1 MWVQQL
7 LLLQLLHVHVSSLD
21 SASLASHSGL
31 VCNVG
36 AHCSFPLIH
45 HGSSLQSVLL
55 AMTESG
61 TLKLGTKTLS
71 WMCWR
76 RPTPRSTGWSG
87 YTRWVSRSW
96 RSMTV
101 GAVLHHAEA
110 ASHSTFVFPRSK
122 IWTTVGSRG
131 HKTFPQNSSSSP
143 DELEKVLL
151 YFCLG

>member
-1 MWVQQL
+1 M
-7 LLLQLLHVHVSSLD
+7 HVHHVQPCLCLSGVSQDLCVMLELAA
-21 SASLASHSGL
+21 AS
-31 VCNVG
+31 
-36 AHCSFPLIH
+36 LIH

-55 AMTESG
+55 ATTESG

-87 YTRWVSRSW
+87 YTRWVGRSW
-96 RSMTV
+96 RSIPV
-101 GAVLHHAEA
+101 GAVMHHAEA
-110 ASHSTFVFPRSK
+110 ASHLQHLFPRSK
-122 IWTTVGSRG
+122 IWTTAGSRG
-131 HKTFPQNSSSSP
+131 HKTFPQNSSSLP